1 MLPQVHFPTPIEAT
15 ADKATRRAA
24 VWDLLG
30 YPGVF
35 GALGVT
41 DNGCHQ
47 KQQML
52 KSLYLMKTG
61 SAHFL
66 AVFPQ

>member
-1 MLPQVHFPTPIEAT
+1 MRLIEASVE
-15 ADKATRRAA
+15 KAIRSVP

-30 YPGVF
+30 YPGVWEP
-35 GALGVT
+35 LESQT
-41 DNGCHQ
+41 TGCHQ
-47 KQQML
+47 KQQMF

-61 SAHFL
+61 STHFL